1 MKKIYAY
8 IALAIVSTGCLVN
21 NPYERVV
28 GQSDLVNYTSTQLG
42 RCATMP
48 AELIETMVDFEKYL
62 NKSDEEKLL
71 DAEFYGNVSFFGDDT
86 YGVKSATKSLYCIVD
101 TGGKS
106 IHEDGAEWEF
116 ASISFYGNYTDESI
130 SSYFQDI
137 IIEGGKLKTVD
148 SKTGIWTFNAE
159 NIESKIT
166 KVPGDSLQAWNIIG
180 SCTEHAGN
188 GIRSTS
194 TTGEDG
200 ITYRKVMMDRNTVY
214 PYIRASYSGTFTTE
228 IFKENEKTDWCR
240 FEFRPGFNSTVTS
253 SREELP

>member
-8 IALAIVSTGCLVN
+8 ITLAIVSTGCLVN

-62 NKSDEEKLL
+62 DKSDEEKLL
-71 DAEFYGNVSFFGDDT
+71 DAEFYGNVSFFGEDT

-106 IHEDGAEWEF
+106 IHEDGVEWEF

-240 FEFRPGFNSTVTS
+240 FAFRPGFNSTVTS

>member
-8 IALAIVSTGCLVN
+8 IALAIASTGCLVN
-21 NPYERVV
+21 NPYEKVV
-28 GQSDLVNYTSTQLG
+28 DHSDLINYTSIQLG

-86 YGVKSATKSLYCIVD
+86 YGVKSGTKSLYCIVD

-116 ASISFYGNYTDESI
+116 SSISFYGNYTDESI
-130 SSYFQDI
+130 TSYFQDI

-148 SKTGIWTFNAE
+148 SKAGIWTFNAE
-159 NIESKIT
+159 NIESKIIR
-166 KVPGDSLQAWNIIG
+166 VPSDSLQAWNIIG
-180 SCTEHAGN
+180 SCIENADN
-188 GIRSTS
+188 GMRSNS

-200 ITYRKVMMDRNTVY
+200 ITYRKVMMDQNTVY

-228 IFKENEKTDWCR
+228 FFKGNEKVDWCMLA
-240 FEFRPGFNSTVTS
+240 FRPGFNSTVTS
-253 SREELP
+253 SR

>member
-240 FEFRPGFNSTVTS
+240 FAFRPGFNSTVTS

>member
-21 NPYERVV
+21 NPYEQVV
-28 GQSDLVNYTSTQLG
+28 DQSDLINYTSIQLG

-130 SSYFQDI
+130 SAYFQDI
-137 IIEGGKLKTVD
+137 IIDGGKLKTVD
-148 SKTGIWTFNAE
+148 SKAGIWTFNAE
-159 NIESKIT
+159 GIESKIT
-166 KVPGDSLQAWNIIG
+166 KVPSDSLQAWNIVG
-180 SCTEHAGN
+180 SCIEKAEN
-188 GIRSTS
+188 GMRSTS

-200 ITYRKVMMDRNTVY
+200 ITYRKVMMDQNTVY

-228 IFKENEKTDWCR
+228 IYKGNEKVDWCR
-240 FEFRPGFNSTVTS
+240 FAFRPGFNSTVTC
-253 SREELP
+253 SR

>member
-62 NKSDEEKLL
+62 DKSDEEKLL
-71 DAEFYGNVSFFGDDT
+71 DAEFYGNVSFFGEDT

-106 IHEDGAEWEF
+106 IHEDGVEWEF

-240 FEFRPGFNSTVTS
+240 FAFRPGFNSTVTS

>member
-240 FEFRPGFNSTVTS
+240 LAFRPGFNSTVTS
-253 SREELP
+253 SR

>member
-71 DAEFYGNVSFFGDDT
+71 DAEFYGNVSFFGEDT

-106 IHEDGAEWEF
+106 IHEDGVEWEF
-116 ASISFYGNYTDESI
+116 VSISFYGNYTDESI

-240 FEFRPGFNSTVTS
+240 FAFRPGFNSTVTS

>member
-8 IALAIVSTGCLVN
+8 ITLAIVSTGCLVN

-71 DAEFYGNVSFFGDDT
+71 DAEFYGNVSFFGEDT

-106 IHEDGAEWEF
+106 IHEDGVEWEF

-240 FEFRPGFNSTVTS
+240 FAFRPGFNSTVTS